1 MLIKLI
7 LYIGIVITISGGAL
21 YSYVE
26 MVGKKDGQGSSQSAK
41 MEEGRAGSSLSRYGR
56 KLFMA

>member
-1 MLIKLI
+1 M
-7 LYIGIVITISGGAL
+7 YPSIGIAITISGGVL

-26 MVGKKDGQGSSQSAK
+26 MAAKKNGQGSSQSAK
-41 MEEGRAGSSLSRYGR
+41 MEEGRAGNPWSLYGR